1 MRRGGLCSRAL
12 GVVAGG
18 RGLPGGVPAVSS
30 SLSPPP
36 VGCGVSARLAG
47 DASFHFPYQLVDYQ
61 SSDATF
67 LCFLCFRMTPNRLI
81 CRVVRCAPYYVCVA
95 LRANVASRIGN

>member
-1 MRRGGLCSRAL
+1 MVGRGLSCPVGCGVLGIVTSALLRRGGLCSRAL

-61 SSDATF
+61 SSDATL
-67 LCFLCFRMTPNRLI
+67 LC
-81 CRVVRCAPYYVCVA
+81 
-95 LRANVASRIGN
+95 